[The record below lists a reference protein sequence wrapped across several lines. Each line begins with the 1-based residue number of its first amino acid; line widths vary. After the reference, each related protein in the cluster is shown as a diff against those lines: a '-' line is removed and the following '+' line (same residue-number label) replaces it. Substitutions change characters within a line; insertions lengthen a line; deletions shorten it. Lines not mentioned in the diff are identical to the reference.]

1 MSRTT
6 ITALL
11 LVTLAIGVA
20 TGVWISRHGA
30 APSPAAEMAPKMQD
44 RKVLYWYDPMVPNQ
58 KFDKPGKSPFMD
70 MQLVPKYADEASAPD
85 AIQVT
90 SQMTQNLGIR
100 IGKVEKTVLQNSLSA
115 VGSVAFDEHLAQV
128 IQARVSGYVSHLS
141 VKAPMDRVR
150 KGQPLAQLT
159 SPEWLQ
165 AEQEYAALLKSDSPQ
180 MEALRTAARERLRV
194 LDVPP
199 SAILAIERTQTAPPA
214 TTAFAPIDGVVTE
227 LGIREGASF
236 EPGTTLFRINGLTT
250 VWVNAQVPEA
260 QVSQVAPGATV
271 MAHTT
276 AWPGETFE
284 GRIEALLPQVEAT
297 SRTFTIRAALENSKA
312 QLSPGMFVTL
322 DLAQPRAEPQ
332 LVVPSEAVITTGERA
347 VVIIAREGGSFAV
360 THVSGGLQ
368 VSGKTVILKGLTEGQ
383 SIVVSGQFL
392 IDSEASLRSTID
404 RLQGVQP

>member
-1 MSRTT
+1 
-6 ITALL
+6 
-11 LVTLAIGVA
+11 
-20 TGVWISRHGA
+20 
-30 APSPAAEMAPKMQD
+30 
-44 RKVLYWYDPMVPNQ
+44 
-58 KFDKPGKSPFMD
+58 
-70 MQLVPKYADEASAPD
+70 
-85 AIQVT
+85 
-90 SQMTQNLGIR
+90 
-100 IGKVEKTVLQNSLSA
+100 
-115 VGSVAFDEHLAQV
+115 
-128 IQARVSGYVSHLS
+128 
-141 VKAPMDRVR
+141 
-150 KGQPLAQLT
+150 
-159 SPEWLQ
+159 
-165 AEQEYAALLKSDSPQ
+165 
-180 MEALRTAARERLRV
+180 
-194 LDVPP
+194 
-199 SAILAIERTQTAPPA
+199 
-214 TTAFAPIDGVVTE
+214 
-227 LGIREGASF
+227 
-236 EPGTTLFRINGLTT
+236 
-250 VWVNAQVPEA
+250 
-260 QVSQVAPGATV
+260 

-360 THVSGGLQ
+360 TDVSVGSQ